1 MTESEHLGMPSPS
14 FASHQLREARSE
26 AVSLAAKNE
35 RLVKALGLAREQI
48 AELGA
53 QLDAVTF
60 PPVTYAL
67 LTGVVERPLRDA
79 AEGDVT
85 MATSMDV

>member
-35 RLVKALGLAREQI
+35 RLVKALAWPASRSPSSARSS
-48 AELGA
+48 
-53 QLDAVTF
+53 T
-60 PPVTYAL
+60 PSPS
-67 LTGVVERPLRDA
+67 RR
-79 AEGDVT
+79 
-85 MATSMDV
+85 